1 MRIIDVGVFSECSAL
16 KSLVIPEGITEI
28 KYCAFEDCKSLEEL
42 EIPASVEFI
51 DEEAFQGCTALKHV
65 TVKCPIRINQ
75 SILPLRENPGI
86 KTLTFGE
93 NVKVSKQGFWED
105 SDEWTQNLEAIYV
118 PGNCVKYYKSRIPKS
133 LHHLIKELPPEA

>member
-28 KYCAFEDCKSLEEL
+28 KYCAFEKCKELEEL

-51 DEEAFQGCTALKHV
+51 REEAFQGCTALKHV
-65 TVKCPIRINQ
+65 TVNCPIRINQ

-105 SDEWTQNLEAIYV
+105 SEEWTQNLEAIYV
-118 PGNCVKYYKSRIPKS
+118 PDNCVKYYKSRIPKS